1 MSCGVFKTLIA
12 VVLFISSLLS
22 LFVQIDSV
30 LIAFSFCFFRFQ
42 DTVIDVRV
50 IGEDS
55 PCLS

>member
-1 MSCGVFKTLIA
+1 MRVFKTLIA

-50 IGEDS
+50 MGEDS

>member
-1 MSCGVFKTLIA
+1 MRVFKTLIA

-30 LIAFSFCFFRFQ
+30 LIAFSFCFLRFQ

-50 IGEDS
+50 MGEDS